1 MKFMTK
7 ELAEVLLTRRGVFLT
22 SEGERLLKALVEEVT
37 SSNGV
42 PSNSKVS

>member
-1 MKFMTK
+1 MMTI

-22 SEGERLLKALVEEVT
+22 SEGEQLLKELVEEVT
-37 SSNGV
+37 STDGV

>member
-7 ELAEVLLTRRGVFLT
+7 ELAEVLLTRRDVFLT
-22 SEGERLLKALVEEVT
+22 SEGQALLLEIVEEVT

>member
-1 MKFMTK
+1 MLSMTK
-7 ELAEVLLTRRGVFLT
+7 ELAEVLLARTDVFLT
-22 SEGERLLKALVEEVT
+22 SEGHSLLLEMVEEVT